1 MRLSSPVPH
10 KRARIEII
18 PLIDIMFFLLASFMM
33 VSLSQ
38 THMKGI
44 RVNLPAAKGPPPSG
58 VKDFV
63 SVKVLEGN
71 AVFFDNQ
78 YVPEDQ
84 VLPRLFDLH
93 RGNPD
98 IKISISAAP
107 ALAPLLFPRQFLR
120 MSRAVHP
127 SARAQSRNGSALIA
141 SPSARFVQA
150 RPVTFGCFVYRL
162 PRGPRNAPKIL
173 QARHQAHRLPVPNH
187 LRQRAPEN
195 TWKWRLLSVSHFLRT
210 IL

>member
-1 MRLSSPVPH
+1 MRLGSPVPH

-44 RVNLPAAKGPPPSG
+44 RVNLPAAVGPPPSG

-78 YVPEDQ
+78 YVPDDQ
-84 VLPRLFDLH
+84 VLPRVYELH
-93 RGNPD
+93 RANPD

-107 ALAPLLFPRQFLR
+107 MAMYGDVIAVLDKVRSVGITKVGYQIRAAAGPGAQPQPAGGAPP
-120 MSRAVHP
+120 P
-127 SARAQSRNGSALIA
+127 
-141 SPSARFVQA
+141 P
-150 RPVTFGCFVYRL
+150 P
-162 PRGPRNAPKIL
+162 PK
-173 QARHQAHRLPVPNH
+173 P
-187 LRQRAPEN
+187 
-195 TWKWRLLSVSHFLRT
+195 
-210 IL
+210 